1 MKPTDFLHD
10 YNVDLPLMDAM
21 KDDQLSITRR
31 LLARALVGSGYD
43 EACYSTQELLETFL
57 ALQNDHR
64 KKITHGE
71 GYLMAEAVLD
81 ARNPLQMRLWYIL
94 DRLEVGKAFV
104 ELGWLKGLA
113 LRRAGMVR
121 QMHEAG
127 IAVPRVPSPHGASG
141 SVSEMMAVKSP
152 FDA

>member
-1 MKPTDFLHD
+1 MKPTDFLHG
-10 YNVDLPLMDAM
+10 YNVELPLLDAM
-21 KDDQLSITRR
+21 KDEELSITRR

-43 EACYSTQELLETFL
+43 EACYATMELMETFL
-57 ALQNDHR
+57 ALQNDQQ
-64 KKITHGE
+64 KKISHGE
-71 GYLMAEAVLD
+71 GYLMAEAVLE

-94 DRLEVGKAFV
+94 DRIEVGRAFID
-104 ELGWLKGLA
+104 LGWLKALA

-152 FDA
+152 FEA